1 MVIWSTLEAS
11 CPICENRV
19 RLREVGSGFALG
31 QDSDLFVRME
41 GKHIIQ
47 AEIHTC
53 HKCHFSG
60 YSADFL
66 RTLTPATRKRF
77 LEGVS
82 PFLID
87 AASIRRADEEDR
99 PARERLEYGRT
110 PLPDTQYYWGFKTS
124 EALDLP
130 PIAQGIRLLRAY
142 WCLRLDPSMK
152 LPSPRLKA
160 LKKLYLKGTIQKLRQ
175 GVRHES
181 DRNLVYLI
189 AELCRRNENFLL
201 AMSYFRRFLEREPGA
216 RYLKLAARKLHKAA
230 REGISEDV
238 SMEDIL
244 YQSPSDTNAREG
256 GEGPSALDAG

>member
-11 CPICENRV
+11 CPMCENRV

-60 YSADFL
+60 YSPDFM
-66 RTLTPATRKRF
+66 RTLTPLMRKRF
-77 LEGVS
+77 LEEVS

-87 AASIRRADEEDR
+87 ATSIRRDDDEDR
-99 PARERLEYGRT
+99 PARERLEYART
-110 PLPDTQYYWGFKTS
+110 PLPDTQYYWAFKTA
-124 EALDLP
+124 EALALP
-130 PIAQGIRLLRAY
+130 AVAQGNRLLRAY
-142 WCLRLDPSMK
+142 WCLRLDPSVK
-152 LPSPRLKA
+152 LPPARLKA
-160 LKKLYLKGTIQKLRQ
+160 LRKLYLKGAIQKLRQ
-175 GVRHES
+175 GVRHEG

-230 REGISEDV
+230 REGISGEI

-244 YQSPSDTNAREG
+244 YRSPSDTNTREG
-256 GEGPSALDAG
+256 GEGTSALDVG